1 MDGTVFESDFQ
12 APAPHNSPTH
22 RNTLGRNIP
31 LCYPLVNIEQL
42 EKDRAFF
49 IGLPLSVERLDATW
63 TRALAV
69 EEI

>member
-1 MDGTVFESDFQ
+1 M
-12 APAPHNSPTH
+12 
-22 RNTLGRNIP
+22 LGNNIP
-31 LCYPLVNIEQL
+31 ICYPLANIEKI

-69 EEI
+69 VED